1 MVVFVR
7 FLRFGLLLAVL
18 TIACT
23 YQRRVELPP
32 PNLPE
37 QIHTESDL
45 DAFENSSV
53 GIFRFTE
60 PGYARDTGKTAA
72 ETVYYELRKR
82 RLFGRIT
89 NEVRHPNLGSDDV
102 MDLARANGYDLIITG
117 EVLYYFDGTSELP
130 SRVVER
136 IQVSH
141 VPTQEVLWQA
151 TTVEEVSPAEATDYF
166 VAMGKGAPAPPATF
180 LIQRNAEKFCNL
192 LESAW

>member
-18 TIACT
+18 TLACT
-23 YQRRVELPP
+23 YQRQVELPP

-53 GIFRFTE
+53 GVFRFTE
-60 PGYARDTGKTAA
+60 PDYARGTGKTAA
-72 ETVYYELRKR
+72 ESVYYELRKR

-89 NEVRHPNLGSDDV
+89 NEMRHTKLGSADV
-102 MDLARANGYDLIITG
+102 MDLAHANGYDLIVTG
-117 EVLYYFDGTSELP
+117 EVLYYFDGTTELP

-136 IQVSH
+136 MQVAH
-141 VPTQEVLWQA
+141 VPTQEVLWHA
-151 TTVEEVSPAEATDYF
+151 TTVDEISPAEATDYF
-166 VAMGKGAPAPPATF
+166 VVMGKGAPAPPAT
-180 LIQRNAEKFCNL
+180 LLLQRNAEKFCNL